1 MKQKIV
7 TDAAPKPS
15 GTYSQAIQ
23 VGNTIYL
30 AGQVA
35 LDPYTGELVSDDF
48 ATQAKQVFMNLQAV
62 CLAAGGTI
70 DNIVKLTIYI
80 THLGDFALVNDTM
93 AHFFKEPYP
102 ARTTIQVSG
111 LPKNA
116 KIEVEAVMVV

>member
-1 MKQKIV
+1 MKKQI
-7 TDAAPKPS
+7 TSDAAPKPS
-15 GTYSQAIQ
+15 GTYSQAIKCD
-23 VGNTIYL
+23 NTIYL

-48 ATQAKQVFMNLQAV
+48 AAQAKQVFMNLQAM

-80 THLGDFALVNDTM
+80 MNLGDFALVNETM

-111 LPKNA
+111 LPKAA
-116 KIEVEAVMVV
+116 KIEVDAIMVV